1 MGEGQPQNKL
11 LHGLHTSASGNVNF
25 PMSMLASGI
34 TTSAI
39 YALSLPISIN
49 TVICLVFGD
58 IDFHFSLSSNTFS
71 VGEEFIM
78 EENMLDGF
86 EDDNDAEEIF
96 SSLRD
101 LMLLIMKVRTNP
113 PGS

>member
-1 MGEGQPQNKL
+1 M
-11 LHGLHTSASGNVNF
+11 HGLQHTSASGNVNF
-25 PMSMLASGI
+25 PISMLTRGV

-39 YALSLPISIN
+39 YALSANQHKHCYVP
-49 TVICLVFGD
+49 CFGD
-58 IDFHFSLSSNTFS
+58 IDSLFSLSSNTFS

-96 SSLRD
+96 F
-101 LMLLIMKVRTNP
+101 LIEGLDVVDNE
-113 PGS
+113 GED